1 MRRVRIAVVGLFLLS
16 LIAFIVF
23 NIVDRVTE
31 DRTPPT
37 ITSESDTISVT
48 LNPKEDKEK
57 KADEESEEEATD
69 SDAALYQGLTAED
82 NRDGDL
88 TDSIRVSSMS
98 NFTEPG
104 KREVTYAVFDSS
116 NNGATLTRTLEYT
129 DYTSPRIQLTA
140 PLRYTLDEMANV
152 NLTKNMSV
160 EDCLDGDITSQIRA
174 SYNDATSQIRASYN
188 DAVYVQQAGD
198 YPITV
203 QVSNSAGDTCTVG
216 LTVTVTDSSDEDER
230 NKYYPLLSR
239 YIVYAKVGGSV
250 DYDSL
255 ITGFEH
261 NGAEYLFEEDDD
273 DYMPGSRSDVE
284 ISGDVNFDKA
294 GSYTVNYQ
302 FTSED
307 GVTATTKLAVVV
319 G

>member
-1 MRRVRIAVVGLFLLS
+1 MRRLRIAVAGLFVLS

-23 NIVDRVTE
+23 NIVNRITADH
-31 DRTPPT
+31 TPPT
-37 ITSESDTISVT
+37 ITSDSDTISVT
-48 LNPKEDKEK
+48 LKPEK
-57 KADEESEEEATD
+57 DSDSETSD
-69 SDAALYQGLTAED
+69 DDAALYQGLTAED

-98 NFTEPG
+98 NFMEPG
-104 KREVTYAVFDSS
+104 KREITYAVFDSS
-116 NNGATLTRTLEYT
+116 NNSATLTRTLEYT
-129 DYTSPRIQLTA
+129 DYTSPQIKLSA
-140 PLRYTLDEMANV
+140 PLRYTLNEMSGV
-152 NLTKNMSV
+152 SLTDNMSV
-160 EDCLDGDITSQIRA
+160 EDCLDGDI
-174 SYNDATSQIRASYN
+174 TSQIRASYN

-203 QVSNSAGDTCTVG
+203 QVSNSAGDTCTAS
-216 LTVTVTDSSDEDER
+216 LTVTVTDPSDENE
-230 NKYYPLLSR
+230 NQKYYPLLSQ

-255 ITGFEH
+255 ITGFER
-261 NGAEYLFEEDDD
+261 NGTEYLFEEEDDD
-273 DYMPGSRSDVE
+273 FMPGKRGDVD

-294 GSYTVNYQ
+294 GSYTVDYR
-302 FTSED
+302 FTTRD

>member
-1 MRRVRIAVVGLFLLS
+1 MRRLRIAVAGLFVLS
-16 LIAFIVF
+16 LIAFIAF
-23 NIVDRVTE
+23 NIVDRITA
-31 DRTPPT
+31 DHTPPT
-37 ITSESDTISVT
+37 ITSESDTVSVT
-48 LNPKEDKEK
+48 LKPEKDSDKESS
-57 KADEESEEEATD
+57 DEESGEEPD
-69 SDAALYQGLTAED
+69 DDAALYQGLTAED

-104 KREVTYAVFDSS
+104 KREITYAVFDSS
-116 NNGATLTRTLEYT
+116 NNSATLTRTLEYT
-129 DYTSPRIQLTA
+129 DYTSPQIKLSA
-140 PLRYTLDEMANV
+140 PLRYTLGEMSDV
-152 NLTKNMSV
+152 SLTENMSV

-174 SYNDATSQIRASYN
+174 SYNDA
-188 DAVYVQQAGD
+188 VYIQQAGD

-203 QVSNSAGDTCTVG
+203 QVSNSAGDTCTVN
-216 LTVTVTDSSDEDER
+216 LTVTVTDPSGENESQ
-230 NKYYPLLSR
+230 KYYPLLSQ

-261 NGAEYLFEEDDD
+261 NGTEYLFEDEDDD
-273 DYMPGSRSDVE
+273 FMPGKRGDVD

-294 GSYTVNYQ
+294 GSYTVDYR
-302 FTSED
+302 FTPED
-307 GVTATTKLAVVV
+307 GVTATTKLVVVV

>member
-1 MRRVRIAVVGLFLLS
+1 MRRLRIAVAGLFVLS
-16 LIAFIVF
+16 LIAFIAF
-23 NIVDRVTE
+23 NIVDRITA
-31 DRTPPT
+31 DHTPPT

-48 LNPKEDKEK
+48 LKPDKDS
-57 KADEESEEEATD
+57 DEESSDEESGGD
-69 SDAALYQGLTAED
+69 SDDDAALYQGLTAED

-104 KREVTYAVFDSS
+104 KREITYAVFDSS
-116 NNGATLTRTLEYT
+116 NNSATLTRTLEYT
-129 DYTSPRIQLTA
+129 DYTSPQIKLSA
-140 PLRYTLDEMANV
+140 PLRYTLGEMSDV
-152 NLTKNMSV
+152 SLTENMSV

-174 SYNDATSQIRASYN
+174 SYNDA
-188 DAVYVQQAGD
+188 VYIQQAGD

-203 QVSNSAGDTCTVG
+203 QVSNSAGDTCTVN
-216 LTVTVTDSSDEDER
+216 LTVTVTDPSGENESQ
-230 NKYYPLLSR
+230 KYYPLLSQ

-261 NGAEYLFEEDDD
+261 NGTEYLFEEEDDD
-273 DYMPGSRSDVE
+273 FMPGKRGDVD

-294 GSYTVNYQ
+294 GSYTVDYR
-302 FTSED
+302 FTPED
-307 GVTATTKLAVVV
+307 GVTATTKLVVVV

>member
-1 MRRVRIAVVGLFLLS
+1 MRRLRIAVAGLFVLS
-16 LIAFIVF
+16 LIAFIAF
-23 NIVDRVTE
+23 NIVDRITA
-31 DRTPPT
+31 DHTPPT

-48 LNPKEDKEK
+48 LKPDKDS
-57 KADEESEEEATD
+57 DEESSDEESGGD
-69 SDAALYQGLTAED
+69 SDDDAALYQGLTAED

-104 KREVTYAVFDSS
+104 KREITYAVFDSS
-116 NNGATLTRTLEYT
+116 NNSATLTRTLEYT
-129 DYTSPRIQLTA
+129 DYTSPQIKLSA
-140 PLRYTLDEMANV
+140 PLRYTLGEMSDV
-152 NLTKNMSV
+152 SLTENMSV

-174 SYNDATSQIRASYN
+174 SYNDA
-188 DAVYVQQAGD
+188 VYIQQAGD

-203 QVSNSAGDTCTVG
+203 QVSNSAGDTCTVN
-216 LTVTVTDSSDEDER
+216 LTVTVTDPSGENESQ
-230 NKYYPLLSR
+230 KYYPLLSQ

-261 NGAEYLFEEDDD
+261 NGAEYLFEDEDDD
-273 DYMPGSRSDVE
+273 FMPGKRGDVD

-294 GSYTVNYQ
+294 GSYTVDYR
-302 FTSED
+302 FTPED
-307 GVTATTKLAVVV
+307 GVTATTKLVVVV

>member
-1 MRRVRIAVVGLFLLS
+1 MRRLRIAVIGLFLLS

-23 NIVDRVTE
+23 NIVDRVTS
-31 DRTPPT
+31 DHTAPT

-48 LNPKEDKEK
+48 LKPEEKEGE
-57 KADEESEEEATD
+57 AEEGAEDSG
-69 SDAALYQGLTAED
+69 SDAELYQGLTAKD
-82 NRDGDL
+82 DRDGDL

-104 KREVTYAVFDSS
+104 KREITYAVFDSS

-129 DYTSPRIQLTA
+129 DYTSPQIQLSA
-140 PLRYTLDEMANV
+140 PLRYTLSEMSDV
-152 NLTKNMSV
+152 SLTENMSV
-160 EDCLDGDITSQIRA
+160 EDCLDGDI
-174 SYNDATSQIRASYN
+174 TSQIRASYN

-216 LTVTVTDSSDEDER
+216 LTVTVTDTADETESE
-230 NKYYPLLSR
+230 KYYPLLSR
-239 YIVYAKVGGSV
+239 YIVYTEIGGSV
-250 DYDSL
+250 DYASL
-255 ITGFEH
+255 ITGFER
-261 NGAEYLFEEDDD
+261 NGTEYLFDKEDA
-273 DYMPGSRSDVE
+273 YFMPGDRGDVK
-284 ISGDVNFDKA
+284 ISGDVNFDQA
-294 GSYTVNYQ
+294 GTYTVDYQ
-302 FTSED
+302 FTTED

>member
-1 MRRVRIAVVGLFLLS
+1 MRRLRIAVAGLFVLS
-16 LIAFIVF
+16 LIAFIAF
-23 NIVDRVTE
+23 NIVDRITA
-31 DRTPPT
+31 DHTPPT

-48 LNPKEDKEK
+48 LKPDKDS
-57 KADEESEEEATD
+57 DEESSDEESGGD
-69 SDAALYQGLTAED
+69 SDDDAALYQGLTAED

-104 KREVTYAVFDSS
+104 KREITYAVFDSS
-116 NNGATLTRTLEYT
+116 NNSATLTRTLEYT
-129 DYTSPRIQLTA
+129 DYTSPQIQLSA
-140 PLRYTLDEMANV
+140 PLRYTLGEMSDV
-152 NLTKNMSV
+152 SLTENMSV

-174 SYNDATSQIRASYN
+174 SYNDA
-188 DAVYVQQAGD
+188 VYIQQAGD

-203 QVSNSAGDTCTVG
+203 QVSNSAGDTCTVN
-216 LTVTVTDSSDEDER
+216 LTVTVTDPSGENESQ
-230 NKYYPLLSR
+230 KYYPLLSQ

-261 NGAEYLFEEDDD
+261 NGTEYLFEEEDDD
-273 DYMPGSRSDVE
+273 FMPGKRGDVD

-294 GSYTVNYQ
+294 GSYTVDYR
-302 FTSED
+302 FTPED
-307 GVTATTKLAVVV
+307 GVTATTKLVVVV

>member
-16 LIAFIVF
+16 LIAFIAF
-23 NIVDRVTE
+23 NIVDRITE

-48 LNPKEDKEK
+48 LNPEEDEEK
-57 KADEESEEEATD
+57 KADEESEEAAD
-69 SDAALYQGLTAED
+69 GDVALYQGLTAED
-82 NRDGDL
+82 DRDGDL
-88 TDSIRVSSMS
+88 TDLIRVSSMS

-140 PLRYTLDEMANV
+140 PLRYSLDQMSDI
-152 NLTKNMSV
+152 NLTENMSV
-160 EDCLDGDITSQIRA
+160 EDCLDGDI
-174 SYNDATSQIRASYN
+174 TSQIRASYN

-255 ITGFEH
+255 ITGFEN
-261 NGAEYLFEEDDD
+261 NGVEYLFEEEDDAF
-273 DYMPGSRSDVE
+273 MPGSRSDVK

>member
-16 LIAFIVF
+16 LIAFIAF
-23 NIVDRVTE
+23 NIVDRITE

-48 LNPKEDKEK
+48 LNPEEDEEK
-57 KADEESEEEATD
+57 KADEESEEAAD
-69 SDAALYQGLTAED
+69 GDVALYQGLTAED
-82 NRDGDL
+82 DRDGDL
-88 TDSIRVSSMS
+88 TDLIRVSSMS

-140 PLRYTLDEMANV
+140 PLRYSLDQMSDI
-152 NLTKNMSV
+152 NLTENMSV
-160 EDCLDGDITSQIRA
+160 EDCLDGDI
-174 SYNDATSQIRASYN
+174 TSQIRASYN

-261 NGAEYLFEEDDD
+261 GGAEYLFEEEDDD
-273 DYMPGSRSDVE
+273 FMPGNRGDVK

>member
-1 MRRVRIAVVGLFLLS
+1 MRRFRIAVAGLFVLS
-16 LIAFIVF
+16 LIAFIAF
-23 NIVDRVTE
+23 NIVDRITA
-31 DRTPPT
+31 DHTPPT

-48 LNPKEDKEK
+48 LKPDKDS
-57 KADEESEEEATD
+57 DEESSDEESGGD
-69 SDAALYQGLTAED
+69 SDDDAALYQGLTAED

-104 KREVTYAVFDSS
+104 KREITYAVFDSS
-116 NNGATLTRTLEYT
+116 NNSATLTRTLEYT
-129 DYTSPRIQLTA
+129 DYTSPQIKLSA
-140 PLRYTLDEMANV
+140 PLRYTLGEMSDV
-152 NLTKNMSV
+152 SLTENMSV

-174 SYNDATSQIRASYN
+174 SYNDA
-188 DAVYVQQAGD
+188 VYIQQAGD

-203 QVSNSAGDTCTVG
+203 QVSNSAGDTCTVN
-216 LTVTVTDSSDEDER
+216 LTVTVTDPSGENESQ
-230 NKYYPLLSR
+230 KYYPLLSQ

-261 NGAEYLFEEDDD
+261 NGTEYLFEDEDDD
-273 DYMPGSRSDVE
+273 FMPGKRGDVD

-294 GSYTVNYQ
+294 GSYTVDYR
-302 FTSED
+302 FTPED
-307 GVTATTKLAVVV
+307 GVTATTKLVVVV

>member
-1 MRRVRIAVVGLFLLS
+1 MRRLRIAVAGLFVLS
-16 LIAFIVF
+16 LIAFIAF
-23 NIVDRVTE
+23 NIVDRITA
-31 DRTPPT
+31 DHTPPT
-37 ITSESDTISVT
+37 ITSESDTVSVT
-48 LNPKEDKEK
+48 LKPEKDSDKESS
-57 KADEESEEEATD
+57 DEESGGETD
-69 SDAALYQGLTAED
+69 DDAALYQGLTAED

-104 KREVTYAVFDSS
+104 KREITYAVFDSS
-116 NNGATLTRTLEYT
+116 NNSATLTRTLEYT
-129 DYTSPRIQLTA
+129 DYTSPQIKLSA
-140 PLRYTLDEMANV
+140 PLRYTLDEMSDV
-152 NLTKNMSV
+152 SLTENMSV
-160 EDCLDGDITSQIRA
+160 EDCLDGDI
-174 SYNDATSQIRASYN
+174 TSQIRASYN

-203 QVSNSAGDTCTVG
+203 QVSNSAGDTCTVN
-216 LTVTVTDSSDEDER
+216 LTVTVTDPSGENESQ
-230 NKYYPLLSR
+230 KYYPLLSQ

-261 NGAEYLFEEDDD
+261 NGAEYLFEEEDDD
-273 DYMPGSRSDVE
+273 FMPGKRGDVD

-294 GSYTVNYQ
+294 GSYTVDYR